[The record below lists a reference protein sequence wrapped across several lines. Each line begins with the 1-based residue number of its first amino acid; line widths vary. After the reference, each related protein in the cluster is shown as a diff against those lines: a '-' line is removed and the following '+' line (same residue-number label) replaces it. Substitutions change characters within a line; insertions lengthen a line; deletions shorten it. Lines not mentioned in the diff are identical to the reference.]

1 MKPIPGPA
9 ETGVKAIV
17 LPVGAGAPKEPW
29 QMRLEAAKEDIRKT
43 MRPPN
48 YEWRGMGKGRKQP
61 WSYLSEPW
69 NIAVRDAVIAGKPVP
84 QEVRDDFERYTGTEL
99 PPFVEEAKP
108 KPTADAT
115 LVDALQQAFERGR
128 APKDYNGLKKIV
140 AEFDGKEP
148 DQLRMK
154 QGQEAYEAML
164 NRVAS
169 KIVT

>member
-1 MKPIPGPA
+1 M
-9 ETGVKAIV
+9 
-17 LPVGAGAPKEPW
+17 
-29 QMRLEAAKEDIRKT
+29 
-43 MRPPN
+43 
-48 YEWRGMGKGRKQP
+48 
-61 WSYLSEPW
+61 
-69 NIAVRDAVIAGKPVP
+69 RDAVIAGKPVP
-84 QEVRDDFERYTGTEL
+84 QQVRDDFERYTGTEL

-115 LVDALQQAFERGR
+115 LVDALQLAFERG
-128 APKDYNGLKKIV
+128 AGPKDYNGLKKIV

-169 KIVT
+169 KIVTDRPYGHETSIG